1 MAIAPKTSAERRTL
15 ETARLGELLRRA
27 WRLVFARE
35 VFLIGLVFFVVFTFL
50 SLKSETFLTPQNIA
64 GLLRNISWL
73 AIVALGESLVIIIGG
88 IDLSVGATM
97 ALAGLMASRSMQ
109 LGAAVPLAV
118 AIGLSVGLVIGWV
131 NGMLTAHIR
140 LPAFV
145 VTLATMSIARGFAY
159 NLTRGWPV
167 TNLPPQFVRLGQTDL
182 ALGPWILP
190 APFVLALL
198 VALLVKL
205 LLTRTVLGGDI
216 YAVSSGERALTVT
229 GVNVKRL
236 KVLVY
241 TLCGL
246 LAALGGLVFA
256 ARLGVAQPTAAI
268 GYEIDVVAASV
279 IGGASLFGGVGAALG
294 VLLGAGI
301 TQMLYNGLV
310 LLGGPSDWQITIIG
324 AAILVAVL
332 LDYWRRKRRGAHRGA
347 TAAGD

>member
-167 TNLPPQFVRLGQTDL
+167 TNLPPSLSGSARPTSRSARGSCRRRSCSRCSW
-182 ALGPWILP
+182 PCW
-190 APFVLALL
+190 
-198 VALLVKL
+198 
-205 LLTRTVLGGDI
+205 
-216 YAVSSGERALTVT
+216 SSSCSHARFW
-229 GVNVKRL
+229 
-236 KVLVY
+236 
-241 TLCGL
+241 
-246 LAALGGLVFA
+246 AA
-256 ARLGVAQPTAAI
+256 T
-268 GYEIDVVAASV
+268 S
-279 IGGASLFGGVGAALG
+279 
-294 VLLGAGI
+294 
-301 TQMLYNGLV
+301 TQ
-310 LLGGPSDWQITIIG
+310 
-324 AAILVAVL
+324 
-332 LDYWRRKRRGAHRGA
+332 
-347 TAAGD
+347 